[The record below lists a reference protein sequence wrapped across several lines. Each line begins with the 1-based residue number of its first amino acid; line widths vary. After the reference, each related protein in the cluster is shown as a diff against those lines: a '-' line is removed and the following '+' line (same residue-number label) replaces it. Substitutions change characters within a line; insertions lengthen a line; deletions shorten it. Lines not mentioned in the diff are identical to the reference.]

1 MTLLL
6 IRHGETA
13 LNASRTLQPADTP
26 LSERGHAQARALA
39 LRLRGADGMSLD
51 TNMSAMPGQRIAGIV
66 SSDLPRALQTAQA
79 IASATGL
86 PVATSA
92 LLQERNFGDWRGL
105 PHASFGFDPLAHAGA
120 PPGGE
125 SHAAFAQRVA
135 QAFAHIL
142 AVQAALGGALVVV
155 THGLVLRE
163 WLATH
168 LTRPPG
174 VAVPTHLGNTGV
186 TTIEGQAPHQVTLL
200 DCTLHLNALAADDAQ
215 ALSGG

>member
-26 LSERGHAQARALA
+26 LSERGLAQGRALA
-39 LRLRGADGMSLD
+39 LRVSGVGSVGDSG
-51 TNMSAMPGQRIAGIV
+51 GQRIAGIV

-79 IASATGL
+79 IAAATGL

-92 LLQERNFGDWRGL
+92 LLEERNFGDWRGL

-135 QAFAHIL
+135 RAFAHIL
-142 AVQAALGGALVVV
+142 AVQATLGGPLVVV

-163 WLATH
+163 WLTAH
-168 LTRPPG
+168 VTRPAG
-174 VAVPTHLGNTGV
+174 VPLPTHLGNTGV
-186 TTIEGQAPHQVTLL
+186 TVIEAEAPHRARLI
-200 DCTLHLNALAADDAQ
+200 DCTLHLDALAADDAQ

>member
-26 LSERGHAQARALA
+26 LSERGLAQARALA
-39 LRLRGADGMSLD
+39 LRMIGAGGVGD
-51 TNMSAMPGQRIAGIV
+51 PGAQRIAGIV

-92 LLQERNFGDWRGL
+92 MLQERNFGDWRGL

-135 QAFAHIL
+135 LAFAHIL
-142 AVQAALGGALVVV
+142 AVQAALGGTLVVV

-168 LTRPPG
+168 VLRAPG
-174 VAVPTHLGNTGV
+174 VPVPTHLGNTGV
-186 TTIEGQAPHQVTLL
+186 TIIEADAPHQVTLL
-200 DCTLHLNALAADDAQ
+200 DCTQHLDALAADDAH

>member
-13 LNASRTLQPADTP
+13 LNAARMLQPAETP
-26 LSERGHAQARALA
+26 LSERGLAQARALA
-39 LRLRGADGMSLD
+39 LRMSGAGSVGDSG
-51 TNMSAMPGQRIAGIV
+51 GQRIAGIV

-79 IASATGL
+79 IAAATGL

-92 LLQERNFGDWRGL
+92 WLQERNFGGWRGL

-125 SHAAFAQRVA
+125 SHAAFALRA
-135 QAFAHIL
+135 ALAFAHVL
-142 AVQAALGGALVVV
+142 DVQRALGGPLVVV

-163 WLATH
+163 WLTTH
-168 LTRPPG
+168 VVRAPG
-174 VAVPTHLGNTGV
+174 VPLPTHLANTGV
-186 TTIEGQAPHQVTLL
+186 TVIEAEPPYCATLI
-200 DCTLHLNALAADDAQ
+200 DCTRHLDALAADNAQ

>member
-26 LSERGHAQARALA
+26 LSERGLAQARALA
-39 LRLRGADGMSLD
+39 VRV
-51 TNMSAMPGQRIAGIV
+51 AGISV
-66 SSDLPRALQTAQA
+66 RGIVASDLPRALRTAQA
-79 IASATGL
+79 IALVTGL
-86 PVATSA
+86 RIDTSA
-92 LLQERNFGDWRGL
+92 LLQERNFGDWRGQ
-105 PHASFGFDPLAHAGA
+105 PHASFAVDPLAHAGA

-142 AVQAALGGALVVV
+142 ELRNALGGPLVVV

-163 WLATH
+163 LLATH
-168 LTRPPG
+168 VALAPG
-174 VAVPTHLGNTGV
+174 MQVPTHLGNTGV
-186 TTIEGQAPHQVTLL
+186 TIVKAQPPHRVTLL
-200 DCTLHLNALAADDAQ
+200 DCTLHLDTLAADDTQ

>member
-26 LSERGHAQARALA
+26 LNERGLAQARALA
-39 LRLRGADGMSLD
+39 LRVGGMGG
-51 TNMSAMPGQRIAGIV
+51 MGGKGIAGIV
-66 SSDLPRALQTAQA
+66 ASDLPRALQTAQA
-79 IASATGL
+79 IAAVTGL

-92 LLQERNFGDWRGL
+92 LLQERNFGDWRGQ
-105 PHASFGFDPLAHAGA
+105 PHASFALDPLAHAGA

-135 QAFAHIL
+135 QAFAHL
-142 AVQAALGGALVVV
+142 LDVRNALGGPLAVV

-163 WLATH
+163 LLATH
-168 LTRPPG
+168 LTLAPG
-174 VAVPTHLGNTGV
+174 VPLPTHLGNTGL
-186 TTIEGQAPHQVTLL
+186 TLIEAHAPHRVALL
-200 DCTLHLNALAADDAQ
+200 DCTLHLDSLAADDAQ